1 MDIIEAKEIALG
13 IDKILGCD
21 SEVSD
26 FDDETVY
33 IKTGE
38 ESLDFEALLEV
49 RKKYRIEAIN
59 VDDFGDE
66 TLVLQIDVRTEEQRL
81 FDKEAGEELMQ
92 LYV

>member
-1 MDIIEAKEIALG
+1 MDIHEAKEIALG
-13 IDKILGCD
+13 IDKILDCD

-59 VDDFGDE
+59 VDDFGDN

-92 LYV
+92 

>member
-1 MDIIEAKEIALG
+1 MDILEAKEIALG

-92 LYV
+92 

>member
-1 MDIIEAKEIALG
+1 MDILEAKEIALG

-49 RKKYRIEAIN
+49 RKKYCIEAIN

-92 LYV
+92 